1 MQRKF
6 TEDFQGVRDDARS
19 ADVAFVVKELKQ
31 CLEGLESL
39 FYRLSTETLSVREQ
53 YALLRDVDFE
63 EGQDEKRKQ
72 TALTKKIEEI
82 TTMFPN
88 LDQKL
93 VAIIEE
99 MERYVDFEE
108 DRDEKRKQTA
118 LTNKIEEMITNFP
131 NLERKLVQLEA
142 AIIEETERMYNLRV
156 LKSELHFMQEE
167 NLAQTIETQNLEILR
182 LKRELAAKE
191 SSWLSTWKGWRNPGK
206 TVDIDELLCRIQQL

>member
-6 TEDFQGVRDDARS
+6 TEDFRRVGDDRRS
-19 ADVAFVVKELKQ
+19 EDVAFVMKEIKV
-31 CLEGLESL
+31 CLEGLRSL
-39 FYRLSTETLSVREQ
+39 FYRLPTETPSVHKQ
-53 YALLRDVDFE
+53 YELLRNVDFE

-72 TALTKKIEEI
+72 TALTKKIEDTI
-82 TTMFPN
+82 TMFPN
-88 LDQKL
+88 LEKKL

-99 MERYVDFEE
+99 MERDVDFEE

-118 LTNKIEEMITNFP
+118 LTKKIEEMITKFP
-131 NLERKLVQLEA
+131 KLERKLVQLDA

-167 NLAQTIETQNLEILR
+167 SLAQTIETQNLEILR

>member
-1 MQRKF
+1 
-6 TEDFQGVRDDARS
+6 
-19 ADVAFVVKELKQ
+19 
-31 CLEGLESL
+31 
-39 FYRLSTETLSVREQ
+39 VREQ
-53 YALLRDVDFE
+53 YELLRNVDFE

-72 TALTKKIEEI
+72 TALTKKIEDTI
-82 TTMFPN
+82 TMFPN
-88 LDQKL
+88 LEKKL
-93 VAIIEE
+93 VAIIKE
-99 MERYVDFEE
+99 MERDVDLE

-118 LTNKIEEMITNFP
+118 LTKKIEDMKMMFP
-131 NLERKLVQLEA
+131 ILERKLVQLGA

-167 NLAQTIETQNLEILR
+167 SLAQTIETQNLEILR